1 MMDIQEIT
9 KILKNVLHPKT
20 GKDIVS
26 SDIVNQLRLE
36 ENNLFFNLHVFG
48 LNSSV
53 QEKASLHEELL
64 IFHFFR

>member
-1 MMDIQEIT
+1 MDIQEIT

-36 ENNLFFNLHVFG
+36 ENNLFFNLHV
-48 LNSSV
+48 
-53 QEKASLHEELL
+53 
-64 IFHFFR
+64 